1 MSVSR
6 RQLYSLRATILYF
19 VFAAAWI
26 LLSDQALSLFADAQ
40 TLTRFSTLKGL
51 LFIGITALILWAALQ
66 NVPNDQQASLP
77 SPVVETPSAANLAWG
92 VNLPLIAGAM
102 QWYFWPTLAPLTWLL
117 LYPAVFLAS
126 VLGGPWA
133 GMTATV
139 LSTLIGWYCFTTPY
153 LSWHIDTPSAAI
165 GMGIF
170 LGMGLLFSLTH
181 EWLRSTQERSNE
193 NKFEALVEQSLAGI
207 YIVQDGKFRYVNPEF
222 ARMLGFDSPDQI
234 IDRLPVTALVMPD
247 QRQQLEDSLRQRT
260 QDMGH
265 HMRYSVKGRRR
276 DGSQVELEVHGRGM
290 QTSQG
295 PAVIGLAIDVS
306 ERIKTEAALRRSEQL
321 FRSVVEG
328 TTDAVFVKDL
338 QGRYLMAN
346 EACLAI
352 LNRPLDQ
359 ILGYDDTHL
368 FPSSSAQLII
378 ERDQAIMRNGITRT
392 TEEELT
398 TLDGKRWR
406 FLVTKG
412 PMFDDDGQVIGLF
425 GLSRDITEIHEA
437 RLALQTHQQQLEVT
451 VQQRTAELE
460 AARQEAERLAEVKSS
475 FLANMSHEIR
485 TPLNGVLGLA
495 QIGYQSPP
503 HVAKALFEQI
513 LQSGQVLLGVVND
526 ILDFSKIEA
535 GKLHLEILPVDLP
548 ELLTRVTQSVQ
559 ERAQANGLT
568 MQVDISPDLPQHMA
582 TDPLRLEQVLLNL
595 LTNAVKFTQQGRI
608 DIRAQ
613 RQGQSLVLTVADT
626 GIGMTPSQ
634 LEALFSP
641 FTQADNSTTR
651 RYGGTG
657 LGLTITKRLVE
668 MLGGEIRVH
677 STLGQGSQFEVTL
690 PLTTASVNEA
700 STAPAPTPTT
710 HNEPLPLGSRLAGL
724 TILAA
729 EDNPINQVVLHEFL
743 KMEGANV
750 TFVDSGQGAIDC
762 VREWGPDHFD
772 LILMDVQMPL
782 VDGYEA
788 TRQIKT
794 FAPDLPIIG
803 QTAHAMAEE
812 RANCLAAG
820 MVDMVV
826 KPIELERL
834 VQTLRRNLP
843 AYATSDLLH

>member
-26 LLSDQALSLFADAQ
+26 LLSDQALGLLADAQ
-40 TLTRFSTLKGL
+40 TLMRLSTLKGM
-51 LFIGITALILWAALQ
+51 LFIGITALILWVALQ
-66 NVPNDQQASLP
+66 NVPNDQQTTLP
-77 SPVVETPSAANLAWG
+77 DPHFETPRLDHLAWG
-92 VNLPLIAGAM
+92 IGLPLIAGLT
-102 QWYFWPTLAPLTWLL
+102 QWYFWATLAPLSWLL

-126 VLGGPWA
+126 VLGGTAA
-133 GMTATV
+133 GMVATL
-139 LSTLIGWYCFTTPY
+139 LSTLIGWYCFTEPY
-153 LSWHIDTPSAAI
+153 MSWHIASPRAVIS
-165 GMGIF
+165 MGIF
-170 LGMGLLFSLTH
+170 FGMGLLFSLSH
-181 EWLRSTQERSNE
+181 EWIRRTQARSSE

-207 YIVQDGKFRYVNPEF
+207 YIVQDGQFRYVNPEF
-222 ARMLGFDSPDQI
+222 ARIMGFDSPDQI
-234 IDRLPVTALVMPD
+234 INRVPVTALVMPEQAPQLQASL
-247 QRQQLEDSLRQRT
+247 QRRMGDMTHHTRDS
-260 QDMGH
+260 
-265 HMRYSVKGRRR
+265 VNGRRR

-306 ERIKTEAALRRSEQL
+306 DRIKTEAALRRSEQL

-346 EACLAI
+346 QACAAI
-352 LNRPLDQ
+352 LDRPVDQ
-359 ILGYDDTHL
+359 IIGHDDTHV
-368 FPSSSAQLII
+368 FPPDSAQLLI
-378 ERDQAIMRNGITRT
+378 ERDQAIMRGGVTRT

-437 RLALQTHQQQLEVT
+437 RLALQTHQQQLEAT

-495 QIGYQSPP
+495 QIGFQSPP
-503 HVAKALFEQI
+503 HAAKALFEQI
-513 LQSGQVLLGVVND
+513 VQSGQVLLGVVND

-535 GKLHLEILPVDLP
+535 GKLHIEILPVDVP
-548 ELLTRVTQSVQ
+548 ELLTRVIHSVQ
-559 ERAQANGLT
+559 ERMAANGLQ
-568 MQVDISPDLPQHMA
+568 MQVDIAPDLPQHIA

-595 LTNAVKFTQQGRI
+595 LTNAIKFTQQGHI
-608 DIRAQ
+608 DIQAQ
-613 RQGQSLVLTVADT
+613 RQGQTLVLTVSDT
-626 GIGMTPSQ
+626 GIGMTQAQ
-634 LEALFSP
+634 LEGLFSP

-668 MLGGEIRVH
+668 MMGGQIRVH

-690 PLTTASVNEA
+690 PLTAMSSDTPRTSSP
-700 STAPAPTPTT
+700 STSAPAPD
-710 HNEPLPLGSRLAGL
+710 EPLALGSRLAGL

-729 EDNPINQVVLHEFL
+729 EDNPINQLVLGEFL
-743 KMEGANV
+743 KLEGANV
-750 TFVDSGQGAIDC
+750 TFVDSGQAAIDC
-762 VREWGPDHFD
+762 VRELGPTHFD
-772 LILMDVQMPL
+772 LILMDVQMSL

-794 FAPDLPIIG
+794 FAPDLPVIG

-812 RANCLAAG
+812 RAKCAASG
-820 MVDMVV
+820 MVDIVV

-834 VQTLRRNLP
+834 VQTLRRNLS
-843 AYATSDLLH
+843 AR